1 MHANC
6 SCSRQLPFPSN
17 KSGSHIHAF
26 LFDPLSLTKAIC
38 VTIGS
43 WLPLPPPSTVYTTKD
58 NDASSPRIFQEP
70 ILQHGGA
77 GPYYSHSELGRD

>member
-6 SCSRQLPFPSN
+6 SRACQLPFPSD

-38 VTIGS
+38 VTTGS
-43 WLPLPPPSTVYTTKD
+43 WLLLPPPSIVNITKD
-58 NDASSPRIFQEP
+58 NDVSSPRIFQGP

-77 GPYYSHSELGRD
+77 GPYYSHPEFGRD